1 LLLSNFISYLFLVL
15 QGLHN
20 PFEILYAV
28 KNCSQEFRGTGLPF
42 TPLFFLWFGCCQ
54 GGKTLETHL
63 LRPLG
68 SELLLLLLLSLMV
81 TFSCNQGCQIHF
93 LFQQLI
99 LKGFHFWSVNW
110 YLYHLVLLLVNSVW
124 HWCCYLQS
132 FLSGFLCN
140 IFHHV

>member
-1 LLLSNFISYLFLVL
+1 MLLSNFISYLFLVL

-28 KNCSQEFRGTGLPF
+28 KNCSEEFRGTGLPF
-42 TPLFFLWFGCCQ
+42 TPLFFSWFGCCQ

-68 SELLLLLLLSLMV
+68 SELLLLLLLSLLV

-93 LFQQLI
+93 LFQQLHI
-99 LKGFHFWSVNW
+99 KRFSFLVCQLVPISSCITIGEFC
-110 YLYHLVLLLVNSVW
+110 LALVLLFSEFSLRFP
-124 HWCCYLQS
+124 L
-132 FLSGFLCN
+132 
-140 IFHHV
+140 

>member
-1 LLLSNFISYLFLVL
+1 MLLSNFISYLFLVL

-42 TPLFFLWFGCCQ
+42 THLFFLWFGSCQ
-54 GGKTLETHL
+54 GGKTLEHIFL
-63 LRPLG
+63 DHWDLNSCYYNYYPFW
-68 SELLLLLLLSLMV
+68 SHSLAIKDARF
-81 TFSCNQGCQIHF
+81 TSYFSNS
-93 LFQQLI
+93 I

-124 HWCCYLQS
+124 HWCCYFQS